1 MQLWLNHATKQV
13 RNATQTNPHKPSH
26 YQRSKSNLWRPISTN
41 TTASNRTWS
50 DANDY
55 RFVDVNNQK
64 SKLKGAFP
72 MFRTIHVKTVL
83 CKNWLYWVLYTIFV
97 LLIIV
102 LFWLRCDSFDFR
114 YFVQF
119 CFRRNGFS
127 SSMRAHSWLEW

>member
-1 MQLWLNHATKQV
+1 MQQNEWETPHRQIPINRLIINDQKVICGAQLVPTLLLQVEHGVMPTTTDLLTSTTKSQ
-13 RNATQTNPHKPSH
+13 N
-26 YQRSKSNLWRPISTN
+26 
-41 TTASNRTWS
+41 
-50 DANDY
+50 
-55 RFVDVNNQK
+55 
-64 SKLKGAFP
+64 LKGAFP